1 MSLSSSEIA
10 DERRRGR
17 LAGMAA
23 ILSAVLFPGGLIWAQ
38 VINRDRPEDN
48 APAELRFFDRHAT
61 ELIASSLLRA
71 IALVLLMYVALHL
84 FRATKARNP
93 SVSPV
98 VAVMAV
104 FGPLALA
111 VASLAHDVY
120 LAVAS
125 SDFSGRAL
133 QSVESA
139 EDLTK
144 GSFVQ
149 VSLGLSLAGT
159 LALAF
164 WFVIGSLNAMRVGLL
179 TRFMGILGIIIGVS
193 FVLGFALPVM
203 VLWLIALGLL
213 LIGRWPGG
221 PPPAWEV
228 GEAVPWPSRQ
238 DLAAQQQQAG
248 ADADAGAARAG
259 GSRNGEVEP
268 VGPGVRKAEPQQ
280 QGEAGGS
287 GQRRKRKRRR

>member
-17 LAGMAA
+17 LAGVAA
-23 ILSAVLFPGGLIWAQ
+23 ILSAVLFPAGLVWAQ

-48 APAELRFFDRHAT
+48 APAELRFFDSHAT

-71 IALVLLMYVALHL
+71 VALVLLMYVALHL
-84 FRATKARNP
+84 FRATRARNP
-93 SVSPV
+93 SVTPV
-98 VAVMAV
+98 VAVVAV

-111 VASLAHDVY
+111 VASLAHDIY

-125 SDFSGRAL
+125 SDFSGREV
-133 QSVESA
+133 QSVASA
-139 EDLTK
+139 EDLTD

-221 PPPAWEV
+221 LPPAWEV

-238 DLAAQQQQAG
+238 QLAAQEG
-248 ADADAGAARAG
+248 DDSPDAAQAG

-268 VGPGVRKAEPQQ
+268 VGPGVRKTEPQQ
-280 QGEAGGS
+280 QGEVGPS
-287 GQRRKRKRRR
+287 DPPRKRKRRH